1 MISLILHLASGMK
14 TKKILLKIKRNLN
27 KSLIV
32 RSSSS
37 DEDRLN
43 KSNAGKFLS
52 ILNVKNDNKSLIK
65 SIDKVFK
72 TYDKKSLDEF
82 VIVQNL
88 QKNYDSSGVVFSNDL
103 ENSRPYYVINDLE
116 KKFGDTTL
124 ITSGKSFNEKKI
136 IIFKKSKYIFK
147 KYKNLINYLK
157 YVEKVTGV
165 SDLDCEFAIH
175 KNKTII
181 FQIRTLYT
189 KTKNILPKLEKII
202 KKETQKL
209 IKKKIKNKN
218 NLLLS
223 VMSDWNPAEI
233 IGKNSYPLSI
243 FVYNFLVL
251 KFNWYLQ
258 RYQNGYSKLE
268 NKNFTIKLVTLIH

>member
-1 MISLILHLASGMK
+1 M
-14 TKKILLKIKRNLN
+14 
-27 KSLIV
+27 
-32 RSSSS
+32 
-37 DEDRLN
+37 
-43 KSNAGKFLS
+43 
-52 ILNVKNDNKSLIK
+52 IK

-181 FQIRTLYT
+181 FQIQDKKYLTKIRKIVKR
-189 KTKNILPKLEKII
+189 KTKI
-202 KKETQKL
+202 
-209 IKKKIKNKN
+209 
-218 NLLLS
+218 
-223 VMSDWNPAEI
+223 
-233 IGKNSYPLSI
+233 Y
-243 FVYNFLVL
+243 
-251 KFNWYLQ
+251 
-258 RYQNGYSKLE
+258 
-268 NKNFTIKLVTLIH
+268 